1 MKLRIQLAGGTIKED
16 DPLFEDD
23 PVWAAHQAV
32 LDRARRE
39 AEARMN

>member
-1 MKLRIQLAGGTIKED
+1 MQLAGVQIKED
-16 DPLFEDD
+16 DPVFLDD

-32 LDRARRE
+32 LDKARRE